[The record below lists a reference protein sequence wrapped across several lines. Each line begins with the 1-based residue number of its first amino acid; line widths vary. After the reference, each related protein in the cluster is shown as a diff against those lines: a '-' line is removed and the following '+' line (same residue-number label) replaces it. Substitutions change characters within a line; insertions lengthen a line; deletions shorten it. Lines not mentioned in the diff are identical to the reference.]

1 MNEEY
6 VVVKFACGDQVITQL
21 INETQQGILIL
32 RPIKISMSTVMSDG
46 VPVERMLTS
55 VYCAMS
61 DQESFVIN
69 NKHVM
74 YVNRLHSKL
83 IDDYIGMST
92 ELYESNRF
100 QEATKKEDELI
111 QSSDSSIYY
120 H

>member
-21 INETQQGILIL
+21 LNETQQGILIL

-61 DQESFVIN
+61 DQESFIID

-74 YVNRLHSKL
+74 YINRLHSKM
-83 IDDYIGMST
+83 IDNYIRMST

-100 QEATKKEDELI
+100 EEAIKKEDQLI
-111 QSSDSSIYY
+111 LSSDSSNYY